1 MESYPDF
8 KPNQTQKI
16 VMDEKDIRSSYMERK
31 SVRSSG
37 LSDLRSKDSK
47 PTKNL
52 TYYLK
57 SLVQKNFEQLLNFS
71 NKIPFSIRAMLKIL
85 IIRSRGG
92 ENFNIKVKPSNDEIY
107 LLAQILIAGWLNVG
121 YRNPKCFGIQPTVER
136 ELELEYIF
144 FQASRIVFEH
154 MMLMLRMPDTYV
166 EGFDVDELNRFITTM
181 SSQVLIFWSR
191 LIAVDLSETLEP
203 RKPQII

>member
-1 MESYPDF
+1 M
-8 KPNQTQKI
+8 
-16 VMDEKDIRSSYMERK
+16 
-31 SVRSSG
+31 
-37 LSDLRSKDSK
+37 
-47 PTKNL
+47 
-52 TYYLK
+52 
-57 SLVQKNFEQLLNFS
+57 LNFS

-92 ENFNIKVKPSNDEIY
+92 ENYNIKVKPSNDEIY

-121 YRNPKCFGIQPTVER
+121 YRNPKCFGIQPSEER

-166 EGFDVDELNRFITTM
+166 EGFDVDELNSFITTM